1 MQVSLEKTSMINNNE
16 TDTITTINGVN
27 LQTEVSAETKSYLR
41 IEAIRRRITMG
52 KLLDE
57 MVKLILA
64 GDISKITS

>member
-1 MQVSLEKTSMINNNE
+1 MQVALEKTSMINSNK

-41 IEAIRRRITMG
+41 IEAIRRGITMG

-57 MVKLILA
+57 MVKSILA

>member
-1 MQVSLEKTSMINNNE
+1 MINNNE
-16 TDTITTINGVN
+16 IDTIATINGVN

-41 IEAIRRRITMG
+41 IEAIRRGLTMG

-57 MVKLILA
+57 MVRLILA

>member
-1 MQVSLEKTSMINNNE
+1 MQVALEETSMINNNE
-16 TDTITTINGVN
+16 TDTIATISGVN

-41 IEAIRRRITMG
+41 IEAIRRGITMG
-52 KLLDE
+52 KLLDG